1 MNYQQRQIFDKPDS
15 VPALLAFLVD
25 PVLLQHVVRI
35 VEEMQCRFEVDTVL
49 FPVDFIFL
57 FVPLEKH
64 TVIRSVS
71 QKARY
76 CGATNPLRM
85 ANSTSSAVR

>member
-1 MNYQQRQIFDKPDS
+1 
-15 VPALLAFLVD
+15 
-25 PVLLQHVVRI
+25 
-35 VEEMQCRFEVDTVL
+35 MQCRFEVDTVL